1 MKTFIVKLC
10 SKSVGSEYD
19 SDADYLTID
28 FEISAESDYDAANKA
43 INYFNATYWSQATD
57 NADKIKSDF
66 NKLKSV
72 LGGLPND
79 LKCFKE
85 LESVILNEYKRIL
98 RKYYEVD
105 ITIEEFNKMCISE
118 KLDYLYQ
125 TGCELDYIVYPKKH
139 THKEKVK
146 L

>member
-1 MKTFIVKLC
+1 METFIVKLC
-10 SKSVGSEYD
+10 SKSGGSEYD

-43 INYFNATYWSQATD
+43 ITYFYATYCSQAVD
-57 NADKIKSDF
+57 KADKIKSDF

-85 LESVILNEYKRIL
+85 LESVILHEYKRIL
-98 RKYYEVD
+98 RRYYGGGD
-105 ITIEEFNKMCISE
+105 ITIEEFNKMDISK
-118 KLDYLYQ
+118 KLDYLYL
-125 TGCELDYIVYPKKH
+125 TGCELDYITYPKN
-139 THKEKVK
+139 THKVKVK